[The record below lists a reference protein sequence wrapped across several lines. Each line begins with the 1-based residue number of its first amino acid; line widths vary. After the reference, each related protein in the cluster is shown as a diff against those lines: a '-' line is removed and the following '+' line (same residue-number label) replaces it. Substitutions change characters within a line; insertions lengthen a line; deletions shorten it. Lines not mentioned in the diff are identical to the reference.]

1 MQSLKAHH
9 IDTKAYG
16 VHENTNP
23 IINAITLI
31 VSLIS
36 LLVFRLASLG
46 ILITL
51 NETRLLN
58 VFGVNYLLIFTLMYN
73 LKLVTAIAPNGITKT
88 VKNSVILNDK
98 LLNVFEWKS
107 GPQLVSAP
115 SRTNLPQPI
124 KGNKDHVSPKA
135 QHMPITISVVFF
147 VIFRI
152 FNGLLIM

>member
-23 IINAITLI
+23 PINPKTLI
-31 VSLIS
+31 VITLSLDI
-36 LLVFRLASLG
+36 LLNFLTVFGVVVG

-98 LLNVFEWKS
+98 LLNVFE
-107 GPQLVSAP
+107 
-115 SRTNLPQPI
+115 
-124 KGNKDHVSPKA
+124 
-135 QHMPITISVVFF
+135 
-147 VIFRI
+147 
-152 FNGLLIM
+152 

>member
-1 MQSLKAHH
+1 
-9 IDTKAYG
+9 
-16 VHENTNP
+16 
-23 IINAITLI
+23 

-73 LKLVTAIAPNGITKT
+73 LKLVTAIVPNGITKT

-98 LLNVFEWKS
+98 LLNVFE
-107 GPQLVSAP
+107 
-115 SRTNLPQPI
+115 
-124 KGNKDHVSPKA
+124 
-135 QHMPITISVVFF
+135 
-147 VIFRI
+147 
-152 FNGLLIM
+152 